1 MANVRWQPP
10 PAFNV
15 IATVIAF
22 VLAVGLAWMAW
33 DYYEYTPWS
42 RDGRVRVYTV
52 MVAPEVSG
60 TVINVPVKD
69 NQFVH
74 KGDLLFEI
82 DPGTF
87 KNDVTQAQGALAAAK
102 ARSVYLVANAARTNA
117 LNDLAASAQQKQ
129 DQSGV
134 AEAAKQTT
142 LQSQGSLDQA
152 QLNLKRTRLYSTV
165 NGWVTNL
172 ILQVG
177 SYAANGQMAMTLVDA
192 DSYWVDGYF
201 AETQLP
207 RIKIGDAVRMVML
220 AYPDTAM
227 VGHVDGIGRGI
238 SVSDATPSVQGL
250 PSVNPV
256 FTWVRLA
263 QRVPIRVVLD
273 DVPCPITL
281 ASGLTVTVSVLD
293 HAAPAGQTDRPGARK
308 GADAAHACEVART
321 ARNP

>member
-1 MANVRWQPP
+1 MSLAETRWQPP

-15 IATVIAF
+15 IATVLA
-22 VLAVGLAWMAW
+22 VALAVGLGWMAW
-33 DYYEYTPWS
+33 SYYQYTPWS

-60 TVINVPVKD
+60 TVVQVPVKD
-69 NQFVH
+69 NQYVH

-102 ARSVYLVANAARTNA
+102 ARATYLVANAARTAA

-134 AEAAKQTT
+134 AEAARQSV
-142 LQSQGSLDQA
+142 LQSQGALDQA

-172 ILQVG
+172 ILQTG
-177 SYAANGQMAMTLVDA
+177 SYAANGQAAMTLVDA

-207 RIKIGDAVRMVML
+207 RIKMGDVVRMVMM

-227 VGHVDGIGRGI
+227 AGRVVGIGRGI
-238 SVSDATPSVQGL
+238 SVADATPSVQGL

-263 QRVPIRVVLD
+263 QRVPIRIALE

-281 ASGLTVTVSVLD
+281 AAGLTVTVSILD
-293 HAAPAGQTDRPGARK
+293 QAAPAARPGARK
-308 GADAAHACEVART
+308 GADAARTCGETRT

>member
-1 MANVRWQPP
+1 MADTRWQPP

-15 IATVIAF
+15 IATVVTFAIA
-22 VLAVGLAWMAW
+22 LGLGWMAW

-60 TVINVPVKD
+60 TVVDLPVKD

-87 KNDVTQAQGALAAAK
+87 RNDVTQAEGALAAAK
-102 ARSVYLVANAARTNA
+102 ARAGYLVANAQRTAA

-134 AEAAKQTT
+134 AEAAKQSV
-142 LQSQGSLDQA
+142 LQSQGALDQA
-152 QLNLKRTRLYSTV
+152 KLNLKRTRLYSTV

-172 ILQVG
+172 ILQPG
-177 SYAANGQMAMTLVDA
+177 SYAANGQAAMTLVDA

-207 RIKIGDAVRMVML
+207 KIAVGAAARMVMM
-220 AYPDTAM
+220 AYPGTPM
-227 VGHVDGIGRGI
+227 SGRVVGIGRGI
-238 SVSDATPSVQGL
+238 SVADATPSVQGL

-263 QRVPIRVVLD
+263 QRVPIRIALD

-281 ASGLTVTVSVLD
+281 AAGLTVTVSILD
-293 HAAPAGQTDRPGARK
+293 HAPPPGEADRPGRRGAEAAR
-308 GADAAHACEVART
+308 ACESAKT